1 MRLLA
6 ETLHGAI
13 KLPLDAARRGV
24 VVVARV
30 LFFLYQITAVS
41 AVIQAGLALPMI
53 VYFHRVGLSGLTANA
68 LVVPLM
74 GLAIPVGFVAVFT
87 GWAWVARIGGV
98 LLAGSRAVVHWQAS
112 VVPAWGVSS
121 APLLVPRRG

>member
-1 MRLLA
+1 
-6 ETLHGAI
+6 
-13 KLPLDAARRGV
+13 V

-74 GLAIPVGFVAVFT
+74 GLAIPVGFVARVHRLGVGGSDRRRAAGRYRARLCT
-87 GWAWVARIGGV
+87 GTLRSIPIG
-98 LLAGSRAVVHWQAS
+98 AF
-112 VVPAWGVSS
+112 
-121 APLLVPRRG
+121 PRRRCGSASRFPSR